1 MLKKRL
7 IAADDLYR
15 LQTFQMY
22 ELRLTAGMLSIVY
35 SALIKRP
42 RRNMEIYSLSQQI
55 RTRSF

>member
-15 LQTFQMY
+15 LQNLSMY

-42 RRNMEIYSLSQQI
+42 RRSMAICSLSQQI
-55 RTRSF
+55 RTQSF